1 MDPEGD
7 AIRRLVQQAVSEV
20 GGMPSRPYPGMLGV
34 AVNHPGVLTH
44 QLRSDD
50 EWQQQVRYVELMKRL
65 KKIQEEHS
73 EPFRDTVL
81 YNMPDV
87 NRLSGDV
94 YMRPVRGRDLPA
106 APQEPSPYRKRGMLD
121 EGMPLSN
128 AFQVIQAPFSLAANT
143 ARSAYNLDRA
153 AEEAPYVANKA
164 TGGLWNAAQ
173 GKDPNEAWAR
183 ERKFSGSVPFN
194 DPRMLET
201 GGNPSVWH
209 APQRDRGLIEGP
221 DYLKEDFGA
230 PDHWGT
236 DLAGYGLEAVL
247 DPVTGATQAA
257 KHVGK
262 AFRAA
267 SPYAKGAHALR
278 ASSLFGQELALPG
291 VFVGLGEYNR
301 QSR

>member
-20 GGMPSRPYPGMLGV
+20 GGMPSRPYPGMLNV
-34 AVNHPGVLTH
+34 AVNHPGIMTH

-65 KKIQEEHS
+65 QKIQEENS
-73 EPFRDTVL
+73 GAFRDTVL
-81 YNMPDV
+81 YEMPDV
-87 NRLSGDV
+87 NRLSGNM
-94 YMRPVRGRDLPA
+94 YMRPVRGRDIPE
-106 APQEPSPYRKRGMLD
+106 APQEPSPYRQRGMLD

-128 AFQVIQAPFSLAANT
+128 AFQVIQAPFSLVANT
-143 ARSAYNLDRA
+143 VRSAYDLDRA

-164 TGGLWNAAQ
+164 TGGLWNAVQ
-173 GKDPNEAWAR
+173 GKDPNEEWAR
-183 ERKFSGSVPFN
+183 EREFSGSVPFY
-194 DPRMLET
+194 DPRVLET
-201 GGNPSVWH
+201 GGNPSLWRT
-209 APQRDRGLIEGP
+209 PQRDRGLIEGP
-221 DYLKEDFGA
+221 EYLKEDFGA

-236 DLAGYGLEAVL
+236 DLAGYALEAAV

-257 KHVGK
+257 RHAGK

-278 ASSLFGQELALPG
+278 ASQLLGQEMALPG

-301 QSR
+301 QGR